1 MKVSTGLVSYEASPW
16 LADGRLTSVSS
27 PGLRVSLS
35 SSPLL
40 IRTPVS
46 LG

>member
-16 LADGRLTSVSS
+16 LADGYLISVSS
-27 PGLRVSLS
+27 PGLRVSLPS
-35 SSPLL
+35 SLL
-40 IRTPVS
+40 IRTRVP